1 MYDQKWKYCAMM
13 QDTHLPL
20 PSHPLPPP
28 PFSDTSYQLDVSL
41 GVVQFHH
48 HPLFSEEH
56 VIASELRQTYHQY
69 TTKLEQDRPRMLRE
83 KVCFGILVS
92 WCVFTVSTQHRSLAF
107 LTSTPLLLSCP
118 TSSTAPPPQLPL
130 LLICPSS
137 STAPHPQLPLLSC
150 PTSSTAPP
158 PHLPFLLNCPF
169 SSTAPPPQLL
179 FLLDCSSS
187 SAAPPPLTCLPIPP
201 HPLLSSSLP
210 SLFSILPC
218 RSLSPCSSAQCPQT
232 FSANTPGGSGRR
244 GQLLPSMADTIL
256 AGHYDCACYHSV
268 HCTYT
273 VGTEGRLG
281 ACAGNREATSPSK
294 EGYQVRPT
302 ASPM

>member
-1 MYDQKWKYCAMM
+1 MYVQKWKYCAMV

-130 LLICPSS
+130 LLIYPSS
-137 STAPHPQLPLLSC
+137 STAPPPQLPLLSC

-158 PHLPFLLNCPF
+158 PQLPLLLICPSSLTAPFLQLLLLLNCSS
-169 SSTAPPPQLL
+169 SSTAPPPQL
-179 FLLDCSSS
+179 
-187 SAAPPPLTCLPIPP
+187 
-201 HPLLSSSLP
+201 PLLLSPVSLSHPTLYFLPHSLP
-210 SLFSILPC
+210 SSPHIALSVTLPLLFSSMPSDIQCKHSRRLWKE
-218 RSLSPCSSAQCPQT
+218 RSVVT
-232 FSANTPGGSGRR
+232 
-244 GQLLPSMADTIL
+244 
-256 AGHYDCACYHSV
+256 
-268 HCTYT
+268 
-273 VGTEGRLG
+273 
-281 ACAGNREATSPSK
+281 
-294 EGYQVRPT
+294 
-302 ASPM
+302 